1 MWLIWDALNQNFCL
15 ESQYIAI
22 KTHFVNCKLH
32 LLDSA
37 VPLDY
42 ANYFQ
47 FTGDSDYLF
56 SSLFNAMIAYIMPIL
71 IGNCRLSSNNLKINT
86 SLIAQSNFSFIL
98 V

>member
-1 MWLIWDALNQNFCL
+1 MWLIWDPLNQNFCL
-15 ESQYIAI
+15 ESQYIAV
-22 KTHFVNCKLH
+22 KTRFVDCKLH

-37 VPLDY
+37 GPLDY

-56 SSLFNAMIAYIMPIL
+56 SFLFNVMIAYIMPIL
-71 IGNCRLSSNNLKINT
+71 IGNCRLSSNNLKIIA
-86 SLIAQSNFSFIL
+86 SLIAQSNFLFIL

>member
-1 MWLIWDALNQNFCL
+1 MVDLGSFKSKFLL
-15 ESQYIAI
+15 GIAVYRR
-22 KTHFVNCKLH
+22 KTRFVDCKLR
-32 LLDSA
+32 LLASA

-71 IGNCRLSSNNLKINT
+71 IGNCRLSSNNLEIIA
-86 SLIAQSNFSFIL
+86 SLIAQSNFLFIL